1 MDKFN
6 RNRLTFINFG
16 LIFEK
21 ALHLKAVK
29 TLTVNFFKIKSSYS
43 NLIAVRLIKK
53 NKSKFMNFD
62 RLKEKLEIL
71 ADAAKYDVSCS
82 SSGGSRKNKN
92 GGLGDSSASGICH
105 TYTEDGRCVS
115 LLKILLTNHCIYDC
129 AYCVSRSSNDI
140 KRAAFTV
147 EEVVDLTINFYRR
160 NYIEGLFLS
169 SGIFKNADT
178 TMERLVRVAK
188 KLRLEENFN
197 GYIHLKS
204 IPGASDELMQEA
216 ALYADRLSI
225 NLEIPTES
233 GLKLLAPE
241 KNREDMLNPMKY
253 IQNGISQY
261 KDERKIFRKVPKF
274 APAGQST
281 QMIVGATNENDLQ
294 IIKVADHFYKN
305 YSLKR
310 VYYSGYVPVLE
321 DKRLPS
327 LTTEV
332 PMLRENRLYQSDW
345 LMRFYGFK
353 AEEILDPSMPFLDLE
368 IDPKLSWALRHLDQ
382 FPVNLQTAEYQMI
395 LRIPGIGVK
404 TAKKILSARRFQV
417 LNIDHLKKLGAAV
430 NRAKYFIDF
439 NAGNIHLRHLTDI
452 NLRKLLIG
460 GSQSKFQNQFSQQL
474 TLF

>member
-1 MDKFN
+1 
-6 RNRLTFINFG
+6 
-16 LIFEK
+16 
-21 ALHLKAVK
+21 
-29 TLTVNFFKIKSSYS
+29 
-43 NLIAVRLIKK
+43 
-53 NKSKFMNFD
+53 MNFD
-62 RLKEKLEIL
+62 RTKEKLEIL

-82 SSGGSRKNKN
+82 SSGGKRKNN
-92 GGLGDSSASGICH
+92 GGLGNSSASGICH

-129 AYCVSRSSNDI
+129 IYCVSRKSNDI

-147 EEVVDLTINFYRR
+147 EEVVDLTISFYRR

-169 SGIFKNADT
+169 SGIFKDADT

-188 KLRLEENFN
+188 KLRNEHNFN

-204 IPGASDELMQEA
+204 IPGASDILMQEA
-216 ALYADRLSI
+216 ALYADRLSV

-233 GLKLLAPE
+233 GLKLLAPD
-241 KNREDMLNPMKY
+241 KNREDMLQPMRIVQKG
-253 IQNGISQY
+253 IQQY
-261 KDERKIFRKVPKF
+261 KDEKKIIKSVPKF

-294 IIKVADHFYKN
+294 IIKVADHFYQN
-305 YSLKR
+305 YGMKR
-310 VYYSGYVPVLE
+310 VYYSGYIPVTSDNRLPAITAEVPV
-321 DKRLPS
+321 
-327 LTTEV
+327 
-332 PMLRENRLYQSDW
+332 LRENRLYQSDW

-353 AEEILDPSMPFLDLE
+353 ADEILDSNMPFLDLE
-368 IDPKLSWALRHLDQ
+368 VDPKLSWALRHLDQ
-382 FPVNLQTAEYQMI
+382 FPVNLQTADYKMI

-404 TAKKILSARRFQV
+404 TAMKIVSSRRFQV
-417 LNIDHLKKLGAAV
+417 LNIDNLKKLGAAV

-439 NAGNIHLRHLTDI
+439 SYGNPFLKHLTDL
-452 NLRKLLIG
+452 NLRKLIIG